1 MSVYKTYSADQLE
14 ELSSRFHINSW
25 SYSGVSTF
33 ARNPKAFEKEYVYRE
48 WPKRSATTIAG
59 QAYHEALRLFFDNLK
74 QGVNTS
80 IVEMQAAAYDHID
93 TIRPSDWKLQKTTPS
108 VEECKTEATKKVD
121 ALIMNFEREKSV
133 YLEDMD
139 EVLAVE
145 ERCDEWLTINGVDVP
160 MPCHSV
166 QDLVA
171 RLTSGKVVVI
181 DHKSKA
187 AFTDDKVLSYTS
199 AEQAVIYAKQV
210 EAKMGIAVD
219 EVWFMENKH
228 SANKDG
234 SPQIKKFAI
243 MLDRDTRMLYEALVY
258 DPLKAML
265 EAVADPDYVYVINKS
280 DNLSDMAELYE
291 FHFRT
296 MIAEIE
302 EFNIPDNK
310 RELMAKRQKKIRNT
324 SLAMVNPKT
333 ISQFRKHAS
342 QFIAYDLTNADMT
355 NGEKIEHRL
364 RAFGI
369 PVEIRHEIEGYSS
382 NTYLLEVSAGT
393 KIANVI
399 RYKLDIAGALNVPSV
414 RMDEKLVVHE
424 GRSYLAVEVSKK
436 RTRDLFFDPKYLQGE
451 RIPVGLDNF
460 GRTVIWDLN
469 NHSTPHTLVCGATG
483 SGKSVMIASTIEYA
497 KLAGI
502 TDIVI
507 FDPKM
512 EFCHYDGKEA
522 RVFNEIEEI
531 EEQMRLLVEDM
542 QNRVK
547 MGKKDKVLVV
557 FDEFA
562 DAVAAAKSGR
572 ELDIR
577 ESIIVG
583 SYAPIEVN
591 GEVHEQVKFE
601 SKVTGREKSLEEN
614 LRILLQKG
622 RSSGF
627 RILAATQRASVKI
640 ITGDAKVN
648 FPVQIC
654 FRVPREIDSKV
665 VLDESGAETLAGAGD
680 GLMKSP
686 EYMDTVRFQ
695 GFYKP

>member
-1 MSVYKTYSADQLE
+1 MSIYKTYSADQLE
-14 ELSSRFHINSW
+14 ELSSKFSINHW
-25 SYSGVSTF
+25 SYSGISTF

-48 WPKRSATTIAG
+48 WPKRSSTTIAG

-74 QGVNTS
+74 RRVNTS

-93 TIRPSDWKLQKTTPS
+93 MVRPSDWKLQKTTS
-108 VEECKTEATKKVD
+108 SIEECRTDSVKKVN
-121 ALIMNFEREKSV
+121 ALIMNFEREKGI
-133 YLEDMD
+133 YLEDVD

-160 MPCHSV
+160 LPCHSV
-166 QDLVA
+166 QDLVV
-171 RLTSGKVVVI
+171 RLTSGKIAVM

-187 AFTDDKVLSYTS
+187 SFTDDNVLAYTG

-210 EAKMGIAVD
+210 EVKTGLTVD
-219 EVWFMENKH
+219 EFWFMENKF

-234 SPQIKKFAI
+234 SPQIKKFVI
-243 MLDRDTRMLYEALVY
+243 TLDRDTRMLYEALVY

-265 EAVADPDYVYVINKS
+265 EAVADPNYVYVINKS
-280 DNLSDMAELYE
+280 DNLSDMGEIYD

-296 MIAEIE
+296 MIAEVE
-302 EFNIPDNK
+302 DFNIPDNK
-310 RELMAKRQKKIRNT
+310 KELMAKRQKKIRNT
-324 SLAMVNPKT
+324 SLAMVNPKA
-333 ISQFRKHAS
+333 IAQFRKNTS
-342 QFIAYDLTNADMT
+342 QFIHYDLSNADMT
-355 NGEKIEHRL
+355 NGEKIEHKLRL
-364 RAFGI
+364 FNI
-369 PVEIRHEIEGYSS
+369 PVEVRHEIEGYSS

-399 RYKLDIAGALNVPSV
+399 RYKLDIASELNVTSV

-436 RTRDLFFDPKYLQGE
+436 RTKDLLFDPKYLQGE
-451 RIPVGLDNF
+451 RIPIGADNF
-460 GRTVIWDLN
+460 GRTIVWDLN
-469 NHSTPHTLVCGATG
+469 KHSTPHALVCGATG
-483 SGKSVMIASTIEYA
+483 SGKSVMITSTIEYA

-502 TDIVI
+502 NDIVI

-512 EFCHYDGKEA
+512 EFCHYAGKGV
-522 RVFNEIEEI
+522 RVFNEIEDI
-531 EEQMRLLVEDM
+531 ETEMRQLVEDM
-542 QNRVK
+542 QERVK
-547 MGKKDKVLVV
+547 SGRKDKTLVV

-562 DAVAAAKSGR
+562 DAVAQAKSGR
-572 ELDIR
+572 ELDIVEEKAVGGKQVLS
-577 ESIIVG
+577 ES
-583 SYAPIEVN
+583 
-591 GEVHEQVKFE
+591 GEVFSPTRTETRI
-601 SKVTGREKSLEEN
+601 TGREKSLEEN

-648 FPVQIC
+648 FPVLIC
-654 FRVPREIDSKV
+654 FRVPKEVDSKV
-665 VLDESGAETLAGAGD
+665 VLDEPGAETLAGAGD

-686 EYMDTVRFQ
+686 EYPEAVRFQ